1 MATAA
6 GRGVVLAGAVAV
18 LAAGCDLGT
27 AAVVHS
33 SPSRV
38 LEVVDVDGDGSLDV
52 VAAGPGSYQ
61 VLVNDGTGSLAGSPV
76 ATDADIAAFAFGD
89 LDGDG
94 AIDRV
99 DVTHTPSGSTSLLVA
114 RGDGAGG
121 FGAQEVAV
129 ADTDPSGVAADVDV
143 FDLDGDGDQDV
154 ALGGR
159 VGVHV
164 FVNDGT
170 GALASR
176 GVEWGICG
184 GQSSGGGE
192 TMVVSELTHADLDR
206 DGDDDVVA
214 TGFCESPTGPRP
226 GVWLFVN
233 DGTGAFPSSVA
244 TVRHVGGAAAF
255 VGLSVADIDE
265 DGHLDVVRGDPSAS
279 SVIVV
284 RGNGAGGMAAGG
296 YSVATPAPPGDLE
309 VADIDA
315 DGHLDLVVTAAG
327 TGIARVLYGTGT
339 GTFPETHAVATG
351 GDVVGPVG
359 VGPIDGDGSVDLV
372 FGNDGET
379 ADPSVAVLFNTRDG
393 RQH

>member
-1 MATAA
+1 
-6 GRGVVLAGAVAV
+6 
-18 LAAGCDLGT
+18 
-27 AAVVHS
+27 
-33 SPSRV
+33 
-38 LEVVDVDGDGSLDV
+38 
-52 VAAGPGSYQ
+52 
-61 VLVNDGTGSLAGSPV
+61 V

-114 RGDGAGG
+114 RGDGVGG

-159 VGVHV
+159 DGVHV

-176 GVEWGICG
+176 GIEWAPCG
-184 GQSSGGGE
+184 GPGGGGNL
-192 TMVVSELTHADLDR
+192 TVVVSELTHADVDR
-206 DGDDDVVA
+206 DGDDDVVT
-214 TGFCESPTGPRP
+214 TGYCESPTGPRP
-226 GVWLFVN
+226 GVWLFAN
-233 DGTGAFPSSVA
+233 DGTGAFPSVA
-244 TVRHVGGAAAF
+244 SAGVAGGAAL
-255 VGLSVADIDE
+255 VGLSVADVDE
-265 DGHLDVVRGDPSAS
+265 DGHLDVVTGNPSAS
-279 SVIVV
+279 SVVVV
-284 RGNGAGGMAAGG
+284 RGNGNGGTIPNHIT
-296 YSVATPAPPGDLE
+296 VATPAPPGDLE

-372 FGNDGET
+372 FGNDDET